1 VQRLAISSL
10 LTLILAASAAA
21 APPVTFSDGDFQDAD
36 WASVFT
42 ASFEGPAMTPLAG
55 GSASATRQVSGSNAF
70 RAITHTVPAAPASD
84 AFAAVWSAHF
94 RSGFTYDPGVQGRI
108 GSIDYSEL
116 AQAVSHVNLGQS
128 AGLAIRQGGQVFV
141 VQVGVTPDATF
152 TLKERK
158 GIKANDFGVMTAGG
172 FPGGAKPDF
181 AAPGPIEFGFVR
193 GNSTNIGGTSG
204 FTLTA
209 AIDDWSV
216 RLNPPCL
223 SPAECDDEDAC
234 TTDTCVDGACVFTPL
249 PCDDGDTCT
258 TDACAAGLC
267 QHVDVDCDD
276 GADCTQ
282 DECRDGAC
290 QHLVTATFELVDA
303 KLQSLLD
310 ILESKACADDTLTKK
325 FAKKLAKK
333 LRKARAKIGHA
344 DDATRAQ
351 AVSNLLA
358 KANVLLDLGTSIV
371 SNAVAS
377 SSISAACGDAL
388 QDFLADIRQC
398 VQGLPQQP

>member
-1 VQRLAISSL
+1 MRVSTIASL
-10 LTLILAASAAA
+10 LALALAAPAGAV
-21 APPVTFSDGDFQDAD
+21 PPVTFTDGDFQDAD

-55 GSASATRQVSGSNAF
+55 GSASATRQASGSNAF
-70 RAITHTVPAAPASD
+70 RAITHIVPSAPSPT
-84 AFAAVWSAHF
+84 AFAAVWSAQF
-94 RSGFTYDPGVQGRI
+94 RSGATYDPAFQGPI

-152 TLKERK
+152 TRKERK
-158 GIKANDFGVMTAGG
+158 AIKANDFGLMTAGG

-181 AAPGPIEFGFVR
+181 SAPGPIEFGFVR
-193 GNSTNIGGTSG
+193 GNSTSLGTAG
-204 FTLTA
+204 YTLTA

-216 RLNPPCL
+216 RLNPPCTA
-223 SPAECDDEDAC
+223 PADCNDEDLC
-234 TTDTCVDGACVFTPL
+234 TTDTCTDGACVFTPL
-249 PCDDGDTCT
+249 PCDDGSVCT
-258 TDACAAGLC
+258 TDTCAAGVC
-267 QHVDVDCDD
+267 QHVQSAACDD
-276 GADCTQ
+276 GFDCTA
-282 DECRDGAC
+282 DICSDGVC
-290 QHLVTATFELVDA
+290 SYLVTASFELVDA
-303 KLQSLLD
+303 KIQELLN

-333 LRKARAKIGHA
+333 LRKARAKIGRA

-351 AVSNLLA
+351 TVSNLLA
-358 KANVLLDLGTSIV
+358 KANLLLDLGTGIV
-371 SNAVAS
+371 ANAIAS

-388 QDFLADIRQC
+388 EALLADIRLC
-398 VQGLPQQP
+398 MTTLPYGP